1 MADQAKNPGEGENQ
15 GEGNRTA
22 AREYNEAQKKFAES
36 GKVDAAAKDAA
47 KAVEGKEAE
56 DLKRADQAATRHSQG
71 HPPAVKR

>member
-36 GKVDAAAKDAA
+36 GKVDAAAMDAA
-47 KAVEGKEAE
+47 KAVQGKEAE
-56 DLKRADQAATRHSQG
+56 DLKRAEQEGKRHSHG
-71 HPPAVKR
+71 EDPAVKR